1 MLPAADVT
9 VALCCDGPQDRAGGM
24 GLFSGA
30 KRVAAQLRRMAEQ
43 AGVPCRTRTLTDD
56 PRHGESPA
64 LAELSLLLADPTY
77 TPQRTV
83 DPQRPAILYHAADS
97 RQEEAKAAAAAVRAC
112 AQRGVPYRR
121 MAVICRDAAS
131 YLPALRYEFRL
142 AGIPLFCDE
151 PTTPE
156 NTAPA
161 RAVHA
166 ALDLLR
172 GGVNTAAILRLVKTG
187 LVDLP
192 PEAQCALEKLR
203 YTWTLSAADWARRVH
218 PQPRRLQRPRRRAG
232 GRGAGPGRAGPRL
245 FDAPHPAVCGRR
257 QRRRRDGADPAHLR
271 LSGIPGRAR
280 RLKCP
285 GGTAARGGGAARRRR
300 GFAGVERGHVPA
312 GPDGAPGG
320 GGRRGAFRRR
330 VRRPVHAAS
339 AHQRHGAYPPK
350 HGQRHLYHRRPHA
363 PAGDRRLLCAG
374 PGGGRVPPDPRR
386 QRPADPRRPGRH
398 DRPGRRP
405 ARLL

>member
-1 MLPAADVT
+1 M
-9 VALCCDGPQDRAGGM
+9 
-24 GLFSGA
+24 
-30 KRVAAQLRRMAEQ
+30 
-43 AGVPCRTRTLTDD
+43 
-56 PRHGESPA
+56 
-64 LAELSLLLADPTY
+64 
-77 TPQRTV
+77 

-192 PEAQCALEKLR
+192 PEAQCALENYA
-203 YTWTLSAADWARRVH
+203 YTWTLSAADW
-218 PQPRRLQRPRRRAG
+218 RAEFT
-232 GRGAGPGRAGPRL
+232 R
-245 FDAPHPAVCGRR
+245 
-257 QRRRRDGADPAHLR
+257 
-271 LSGIPGRAR
+271 S
-280 RLKCP
+280 P
-285 GGTAARGGGAARRRR
+285 GGYNARATR
-300 GFAGVERGHVPA
+300 
-312 GPDGAPGG
+312 
-320 GGRRGAFRRR
+320 
-330 VRRPVHAAS
+330 
-339 AHQRHGAYPPK
+339 
-350 HGQRHLYHRRPHA
+350 
-363 PAGDRRLLCAG
+363 
-374 PGGGRVPPDPRR
+374 
-386 QRPADPRRPGRH
+386 RRPGSW
-398 DRPGRRP
+398 PWPSRP
-405 ARLL
+405 APF